1 MKDVSDRC
9 RSQVL
14 NPGVFY
20 LSVEVGYKL
29 HYIESMLRY
38 FFFSKYLPVTSID
51 DALLTLYTGRVPFKN
66 M

>member
-9 RSQVL
+9 RSRVL
-14 NPGVFY
+14 NTGVFY
-20 LSVEVGYKL
+20 LSVENKL

-38 FFFSKYLPVTSID
+38 FFSKYLPVTSID
-51 DALLTLYTGRVPFKN
+51 DALLTLCTGRVPFKN